1 VFKIFSKHPKL
12 WRDFSYYLGLFINLS
27 ILLSYRYTKEGSVTG
42 EDNYYQYE
50 YIEGIFTSLTPKL
63 KYSGNENPML
73 FGIFYDWD
81 VEPYSRQDV
90 INYTK

>member
-1 VFKIFSKHPKL
+1 
-12 WRDFSYYLGLFINLS
+12 
-27 ILLSYRYTKEGSVTG
+27 
-42 EDNYYQYE
+42 
-50 YIEGIFTSLTPKL
+50 
-63 KYSGNENPML
+63 ML